1 MMPGVDFM
9 LLGHKRVTERD
20 LKAMRKLIVGTVIAL
35 FVLAIGLVTYAYL

>member
-20 LKAMRKLIVGTVIAL
+20 LKVMRNLIIGTVVVL
-35 FVLAIGLVTYAYL
+35 LVLAAGLAAYAYL